1 METPS
6 PVPSDEASILA
17 ALADPGR
24 VAAVRDTGL
33 LDTPPEESFDRLTR
47 LAAKLTG
54 APVTFVSLVDSS
66 RDFYKSAFGL
76 GEPLNTTRQ
85 LEGRSFC
92 HYDMVSD
99 GPLVLADV
107 TQMAV
112 FCDVPTVKSLGV
124 RAYAGIPLVTAH
136 GQVLGSFC
144 AVDFK
149 PRQWTETDV
158 EVLVELAHSALRE
171 IQLRRAVRES
181 DALNRRLLEQL
192 QRVDELNRALAEL
205 ATTDSLTGL
214 RNRRAFD
221 HSLALELAIVERHR
235 SPLSLLMLDVDH
247 FKRINDRLGHDA
259 EDQVLQMIGQVLS
272 AGARVIDIV
281 ARVGG
286 RVRRA
291 AAEHGR
297 AGRLRGGRAHAPCSG
312 PDARGPRRRDHQHR
326 RSHPA
331 GRGSRLQPV
340 CPRRCGTVF
349 GQRGGPKQGG
359 PGLNHV
365 RIPQVSL

>member
-6 PVPSDEASILA
+6 PVPAGEASILA
-17 ALADPGR
+17 ALMDPNR

-54 APVTFVSLVDSS
+54 APVTLVSLLDSS

-76 GEPLNTTRQ
+76 GEPLNTARQ

-92 HYDMVSD
+92 HYAMVSD

-124 RAYAGIPLVTAH
+124 RAYAGIPLVTAQ

-144 AVDFK
+144 AVDFE

-158 EVLVELAHSALRE
+158 EVLVELAHSAMRE
-171 IQLRRAVRES
+171 IQLRKAVRES

-221 HSLALELAIVERHR
+221 HSLALELAIVERHH

-259 EDQVLQMIGQVLS
+259 GDQVLQMIGQVLS

-286 RVRRA
+286 EEFAVLLPNTGAQGALEVAERMRLAVVQAPPGAHGGVTISIGVVTLQDGETASSLYARA
-291 AAEHGR
+291 DAALYAAKE
-297 AGRLRGGRAHAPCSG
+297 AGRNRVAQA
-312 PDARGPRRRDHQHR
+312 
-326 RSHPA
+326 
-331 GRGSRLQPV
+331 
-340 CPRRCGTVF
+340 
-349 GQRGGPKQGG
+349 
-359 PGLNHV
+359 
-365 RIPQVSL
+365 

>member
-6 PVPSDEASILA
+6 PVPAGEASILA
-17 ALADPGR
+17 VLMDPGR

-54 APVTFVSLVDSS
+54 APVTFVSLLDSS

-92 HYDMVSD
+92 HYAMVSD

-107 TQMAV
+107 TQLAG
-112 FCDVPTVKSLGV
+112 FCDVPTVRSLGV
-124 RAYAGIPLVTAH
+124 RAYAGIPLVTAQ

-144 AVDFK
+144 AVDFE
-149 PRQWTETDV
+149 PMQWTETDV
-158 EVLVELAHSALRE
+158 EVLVELAHSAMRE

-247 FKRINDRLGHDA
+247 FKRINDRLGHEA
-259 EDQVLQMIGQVLS
+259 GDQVLQMIGQILS

-286 RVRRA
+286 EEFAVLLPNTGAQGALEVAERMRLAVAQAPAGAHGGVTISIGAVTLHDGETACSLYARA
-291 AAEHGR
+291 DAALYAAKE
-297 AGRLRGGRAHAPCSG
+297 AGRNRVAQA
-312 PDARGPRRRDHQHR
+312 
-326 RSHPA
+326 
-331 GRGSRLQPV
+331 
-340 CPRRCGTVF
+340 
-349 GQRGGPKQGG
+349 
-359 PGLNHV
+359 
-365 RIPQVSL
+365 

>member
-6 PVPSDEASILA
+6 PVPADEASILA

-24 VAAVRDTGL
+24 VAAVWDTGL

-92 HYDMVSD
+92 HYAMVSD
-99 GPLVLADV
+99 GPLVLSDV

-112 FCDVPTVKSLGV
+112 FCDVPTVRSLGV
-124 RAYAGIPLVTAH
+124 RAYAGIPLVTAQ

-158 EVLVELAHSALRE
+158 EVLTELAHSALRE

-259 EDQVLQMIGQVLS
+259 GDQVLQMIGQVLS

-286 RVRRA
+286 EEFAVLLPNTGAQGAFEVAERMRLAVAQTPGAHGGVTISIGAVTLQDGEAACSLYARA
-291 AAEHGR
+291 DAALYAAKE
-297 AGRLRGGRAHAPCSG
+297 AGRNRVAQA
-312 PDARGPRRRDHQHR
+312 
-326 RSHPA
+326 
-331 GRGSRLQPV
+331 
-340 CPRRCGTVF
+340 
-349 GQRGGPKQGG
+349 
-359 PGLNHV
+359 
-365 RIPQVSL
+365 